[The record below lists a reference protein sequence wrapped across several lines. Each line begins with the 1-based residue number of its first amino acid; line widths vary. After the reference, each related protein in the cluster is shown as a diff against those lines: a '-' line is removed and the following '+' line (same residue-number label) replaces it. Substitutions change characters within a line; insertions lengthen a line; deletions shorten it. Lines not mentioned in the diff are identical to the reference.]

1 MVRGESN
8 GREELKQSNGAA
20 TAVDGG
26 RNMGG

>member
-20 TAVDGG
+20 TAFDSDRSMVD
-26 RNMGG
+26 